1 MFASPM
7 IFVMLFDI
15 DQYHSYNTCMG
26 QEYLNYLYPTMKLC
40 TQNNLTSFIFCWIG
54 HISSLILQSNL
65 IDCFMIWKCL
75 KFIESSTEKG
85 RILVGEEGYTARK
98 Q

>member
-1 MFASPM
+1 MFASPV
-7 IFVMLFDI
+7 IFVLNFDM

-40 TQNNLTSFIFCWIG
+40 SQTNLTSYIFCWIG

-65 IDCFMIWKCL
+65 IDCYMIWKCL
-75 KFIESSTEKG
+75 KFIESHTEKG
-85 RILVGEEGYTARK
+85 RILVGEEGYIARK